1 MHTWREKGVG
11 ILPSGEECPREVTIT
26 YIEYFFWACVSLW
39 PITSLPSQHLT
50 CPRSLLGMHA
60 YLLAKK
66 DSSTEAYG
74 KVDNIP
80 YGVAPLPFD
89 P

>member
-1 MHTWREKGVG
+1 MRQVG
-11 ILPSGEECPREVTIT
+11 GKHGQVEEVEDD
-26 YIEYFFWACVSLW
+26 
-39 PITSLPSQHLT
+39 SLPSQHLT

-60 YLLAKK
+60 YPLAKK